1 MKARLAGRT
10 ALVTGASR
18 GIGLAIATALAG
30 AEARVLLLSRDAGR
44 LAELAESL
52 GAGAVAIPCDLGV
65 SADVDSAIA
74 RIVAVAGVP
83 DVLVSNAGAFLLGL
97 VGAMPP
103 DEMDQMLH
111 LNLGAP
117 HRLLHAFVPAMR
129 ERRSGDVVTIGSVAD
144 RATYPE
150 NAGYAATKFGA
161 RAMHQVLREELRGS
175 GVRASLISPG
185 PVDTHIWDPIRPE
198 TRVGYPTRDQMLRPE
213 DVAEAVLWT
222 VTQPPHV
229 NVDELRL
236 SRS

>member
-1 MKARLAGRT
+1 
-10 ALVTGASR
+10 
-18 GIGLAIATALAG
+18 
-30 AEARVLLLSRDAGR
+30 
-44 LAELAESL
+44 
-52 GAGAVAIPCDLGV
+52 
-65 SADVDSAIA
+65 
-74 RIVAVAGVP
+74 
-83 DVLVSNAGAFLLGL
+83 
-97 VGAMPP
+97 
-103 DEMDQMLH
+103 MDQMLH